1 MGSEPVDVDVIVV
14 GAGLSGVGAVA
25 HLQDRC
31 PDLTWTVLEARA
43 AIGGTW
49 DLFRYPGVRSDSDMF
64 TLGYAFRPWTTT
76 TAIADGATIRDYI
89 AETARERGIDRAVRF
104 GHRVVSAAWSSATA
118 RWTVTAA
125 THENGTV
132 ELTCR
137 FLFFCS
143 GYYRYERGYE
153 PVLPG
158 AEQFAGELVHPQ
170 HWPADLQWAGRR
182 VVVVG
187 SGATAVTLVPA
198 LAGDAA
204 HVTMLQR
211 SPSYV
216 LSVPTRDPLARKL
229 FGGRLPLRWAAALVR
244 ARNIALVTTLYRLSR
259 RRPAWMRRK
268 LIDAARA
275 QLPPDFAVDTHFSPA
290 YDPWDQRLCVVPSG
304 DLFRA
309 VREGR
314 ASVVTDRIAT
324 LTEHG
329 VALASGAELPAD
341 VVVTA
346 TGLSLQMLGGATLT
360 VDGQEVDLGRSVVYH
375 GVLLSGVPNF
385 ALTFGYTNASWTLKA
400 DLAATYVCRLLR
412 YMRAHGH
419 AAVTPVDPPTDGLAP
434 LIALR
439 SGYVQRAADRLP
451 RRGST
456 GPWRLTNSYLRD
468 LWVLRWGRI
477 ADRHLRFSPAPAV
490 GAECQEGH
498 LHDGPGHEGGFP
510 GATRGVA

>member
-1 MGSEPVDVDVIVV
+1 M
-14 GAGLSGVGAVA
+14 
-25 HLQDRC
+25 
-31 PDLTWTVLEARA
+31 
-43 AIGGTW
+43 
-49 DLFRYPGVRSDSDMF
+49 
-64 TLGYAFRPWTTT
+64 
-76 TAIADGATIRDYI
+76 
-89 AETARERGIDRAVRF
+89 
-104 GHRVVSAAWSSATA
+104 
-118 RWTVTAA
+118 
-125 THENGTV
+125 
-132 ELTCR
+132 
-137 FLFFCS
+137 
-143 GYYRYERGYE
+143 
-153 PVLPG
+153 
-158 AEQFAGELVHPQ
+158 
-170 HWPADLQWAGRR
+170 
-182 VVVVG
+182 VVVG

-244 ARNIALVTTLYRLSR
+244 ARNIALVTALYRLSR

-275 QLPPDFAVDTHFSPA
+275 QLPPGFAVDTHFSPA
-290 YDPWDQRLCVVPSG
+290 YEPWDQRLCVVPSG

-360 VDGQEVDLGRSVVYH
+360 VDGREVDLGRSVVYQ

-385 ALTFGYTNASWTLKA
+385 ALTFGYTE
-400 DLAATYVCRLLR
+400 RLLD
-412 YMRAHGH
+412 AQG
-419 AAVTPVDPPTDGLAP
+419 
-434 LIALR
+434 
-439 SGYVQRAADRLP
+439 
-451 RRGST
+451 
-456 GPWRLTNSYLRD
+456 GPGGDVR
-468 LWVLRWGRI
+468 V
-477 ADRHLRFSPAPAV
+477 PAPAV
-490 GAECQEGH
+490 HARARPRRRHPGRPADGRARPADRPAVRVRAARGGPAAPARVDGAVAADQQ
-498 LHDGPGHEGGFP
+498 LPARPAGPAVGPDRRPPPALLRRSGWS
-510 GATRGVA
+510 